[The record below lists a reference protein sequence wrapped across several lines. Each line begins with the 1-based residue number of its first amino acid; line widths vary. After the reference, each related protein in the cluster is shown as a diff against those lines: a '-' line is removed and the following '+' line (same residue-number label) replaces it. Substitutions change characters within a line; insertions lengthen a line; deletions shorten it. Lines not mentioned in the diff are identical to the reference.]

1 MAEKLKE
8 SGLTAIE
15 YSGGINEEDVLIKLL
30 NIEKEG
36 CKVQIH
42 NYFPVP
48 KKSFVLNIG
57 SSNKKI
63 RERSRSHMRESIS
76 IASKLKT
83 KRYSF
88 HAGFFVDPDE
98 TMLGKAWSEL
108 RPDSSNY
115 ATFIQEVRELKE
127 YAEGLGVELY
137 VENNV
142 VIDSNISKG
151 KCLLMGCS
159 MKEMIDIKKE
169 CGVKILVD
177 VGHLVVSAKTLGL
190 NEEYELEQSR
200 KEADAYHISDNNR
213 KRDENKKIVRNSVT
227 MRGIGIN
234 KDFYTVEVYEE
245 IDQIEESIKEIGGY
259 LERLIKEREGME
271 NTVRN

>member
-1 MAEKLKE
+1 M
-8 SGLTAIE
+8 
-15 YSGGINEEDVLIKLL
+15 
-30 NIEKEG
+30 
-36 CKVQIH
+36 
-42 NYFPVP
+42 
-48 KKSFVLNIG
+48 
-57 SSNKKI
+57 
-63 RERSRSHMRESIS
+63 
-76 IASKLKT
+76 
-83 KRYSF
+83 
-88 HAGFFVDPDE
+88 
-98 TMLGKAWSEL
+98 SEL

-115 ATFIQEVRELKE
+115 ATFIREVRELKK

-200 KEADAYHISDNNR
+200 READAYHISDNNR
-213 KRDENKKIVRNSVT
+213 KRDENKKIVRNSVI
-227 MRGIGIN
+227 MKGIGIN

-245 IDQIEESIKEIGGY
+245 VDQIKESIKETEINKR
-259 LERLIKEREGME
+259 ERTCRKYCQKLDD
-271 NTVRN
+271 